1 MSSIKSLLSLLPLL
15 ALVRGE
21 SVDATLEGSAQ
32 NALTFAYQYGFPLTA
47 YGQFVRKTG
56 GSENVL
62 HHNRALADS
71 DFRAVVRPNVDT
83 LYSSMFYDVS
93 HHDLNITFPE
103 LEDRLWLFSFY
114 DIYGNNFANIGSL
127 DAYSAG
133 SYRVRQDAMD
143 FGVSAEATE
152 GFLGQVNSPTPHGLL
167 LVRTAVYQSD
177 ETYTTVHA
185 FQDAIDIQ
193 LAQRTSFP
201 EKAPPKLD
209 LALFSDPRF
218 NPEQKGTTLASATLE
233 LLAFF
238 HPISPPRI
246 AQDAAWIDTMLVRAG
261 LSNGSFTQPDGTSL
275 EGAAALANLTARAS
289 LNQAGFRQ
297 YLGSNWTLTA
307 PDVSGD
313 FGSFYNVRQKIAMD
327 GYLMLTADQAIYPSY
342 TAPDGAWELEV
353 GRDEAV
359 LLTFKDKPFLVDTGF
374 WSITLYGEDSY
385 LIENDLR
392 RYALSS
398 RDNLTYPDGSLVRD
412 GSGTDVPFQV
422 LIQPGGNSPP
432 KNWTDNWVPGPRDGG
447 KFTMH
452 LRLYGAREEM
462 LDGTYEYP
470 TVTFVQALREDTEPI
485 EATLWDQAWAQIR
498 RVFGL
503 LAGSSGEEYILDL

>member
-1 MSSIKSLLSLLPLL
+1 
-15 ALVRGE
+15 
-21 SVDATLEGSAQ
+21 
-32 NALTFAYQYGFPLTA
+32 
-47 YGQFVRKTG
+47 
-56 GSENVL
+56 
-62 HHNRALADS
+62 
-71 DFRAVVRPNVDT
+71 
-83 LYSSMFYDVS
+83 
-93 HHDLNITFPE
+93 
-103 LEDRLWLFSFY
+103 
-114 DIYGNNFANIGSL
+114 
-127 DAYSAG
+127 
-133 SYRVRQDAMD
+133 
-143 FGVSAEATE
+143 VSAEATE
-152 GFLGQVNSPTPHGLL
+152 GFLGQVNSPTPNGLL

-209 LALFSDPRF
+209 MALFSEPRF

-246 AQDAAWIDTMLVRAG
+246 AQDASWIDAMLFRAG
-261 LSNGSFTQPDGTSL
+261 ISNGSFTQPGGTSL

-297 YLGSNWTLTA
+297 YLGNNWTLTA
-307 PDVSGD
+307 PDISGD

-342 TAPDGAWELEV
+342 TAPNGAWELEV

-359 LLTFKDKPFLVDTGF
+359 LVTFKRKPSLVDTGF

-412 GSGTDVPFQV
+412 GSGTAVPFQV

-432 KNWTDNWVPGPRDGG
+432 KNWTDKYDMPALFRNDVCRLGADGLTAGFQAPGTAASSPCTVSIGR
-447 KFTMH
+447 
-452 LRLYGAREEM
+452 
-462 LDGTYEYP
+462 
-470 TVTFVQALREDTEPI
+470 TVTLTRADRWQFVSTGLGKRCSMVPTSILPS
-485 EATLWDQAWAQIR
+485 R
-498 RVFGL
+498 SFRHFGK
-503 LAGSSGEEYILDL
+503 ILSR

>member
-1 MSSIKSLLSLLPLL
+1 MTTIGTSISLLALLSL
-15 ALVRGE
+15 AQGE
-21 SVDATLEGSAQ
+21 SSDALQGSAQ
-32 NALTFAYQYGFPLTA
+32 NALTFAYQYGFPLSA

-56 GSENVL
+56 GSENTL

-71 DFRAVVRPNVDT
+71 DFHAVVRPNVDT
-83 LYSSMFYDVS
+83 LYSSMFYDIS

-133 SYRVRQDAMD
+133 SYRVRQDDQD
-143 FGVSAEATE
+143 FGVIAATTE

-177 ETYTTVHA
+177 KSYSAVHA
-185 FQDAIDIQ
+185 FQDAIDVQ
-193 LAQRTSFP
+193 ASPRTSSP
-201 EKAPPKLD
+201 DSIPPALD
-209 LALFSDPRF
+209 LALFSEPRF
-218 NPEQKGTTLASATLE
+218 NPEHQDTSLASAVLE

-238 HPISPPRI
+238 HPISPPRVV
-246 AQDAAWIDTMLVRAG
+246 QDAAWIGTMLARAG
-261 LSNGSFTQPDGTSL
+261 ISNGSFTKPAGVSL
-275 EGAAALANLTARAS
+275 EGAVAMANSTAKAS

-297 YLGSNWTLTA
+297 HLGNNWTLTA

-313 FGSFYNVRQKIAMD
+313 FGSFYNVRHKIAMD

-342 TAPDGAWELEV
+342 TAPDGAWELEI

-359 LLTFKDKPFLVDTGF
+359 LLTFTGKPFLVNTGF
-374 WSITLYGEDSY
+374 WSVTLYGEDSY
-385 LIENDLR
+385 LIQNDLR

-398 RDNLTYPDGSLVRD
+398 RDNLTYPSGSLVRD
-412 GSGTDVPFQV
+412 GDSADAQFQV
-422 LIQPGGNSPP
+422 LIQPGSISPP
-432 KNWTDNWVPGPRDGG
+432 KNWSNNWVPGPRSGG

-452 LRLYGAREEM
+452 LRLYGAQEEM

-470 TVTFVQALREDTEPI
+470 TVTFVQALQANTEPDG
-485 EATLWDQAWAQIR
+485 ASPWGRAWSRLRQY
-498 RVFGL
+498 FDL
-503 LAGSSGEEYILDL
+503 MAGWSEQESVPDL